1 MRKVDRRWTT
11 VISILKW
18 FVFWVK
24 SMVGEHL
31 GIGARPPSTKEVG
44 NTPQDPRTSTRSAHV
59 KIDLAV
65 EIQYPCLF
73 RRADLSPVMRSAIV
87 WN

>member
-24 SMVGEHL
+24 GMV
-31 GIGARPPSTKEVG
+31 RTSWDRCPTPSTKEVG
-44 NTPQDPRTSTRSAHV
+44 NTPQDPRTSTKSAHV

-73 RRADLSPVMRSAIV
+73 GRADLSPVMRSAIV